1 MKCDIIGPYKK
12 EGNPTFCAIILM
24 EDVKIS
30 EIGQAQNTAWPHFYV
45 EFEKVELTQAERTT
59 VVATD

>member
-30 EIGQAQNTAWPHFYV
+30 EIGQAQKDKYYMISFS
-45 EFEKVELTQAERTT
+45 
-59 VVATD
+59 

>member
-30 EIGQAQNTAWPHFYV
+30 EIGQAQKNKYYMISFS
-45 EFEKVELTQAERTT
+45 
-59 VVATD
+59 